1 MAGQRDQGGAPDT
14 TPEGR
19 PDQRRRVLLAAVD
32 AFAERGAEGVRLK
45 DISDR
50 VGMSPG
56 HILYYFGRKDRVL
69 LETLRW
75 SETELASAR
84 RAELARYRSPWRAIE
99 RFVDLYLPV
108 SASDPRWNLW
118 AQVSAQP
125 PGDTE
130 GQEQI
135 AELEQGWISDLAEWV
150 ARGVAAEAFVVS
162 AGSGSAG
169 SGISANHAGSAIC
182 RIDDSANDSDATS
195 RKSSG
200 RLGCTDFASGVN
212 TSSSSWLAGA
222 TMTQDNRAATS
233 AEARKL
239 RCGRRRNAITR
250 IVVQTTATHAM
261 NGSTTSQRCQ
271 KLNAA

>member
-1 MAGQRDQGGAPDT
+1 MKARAR
-14 TPEGR
+14 EER

-32 AFAERGAEGVRLK
+32 AFAERGADGVRLK

-75 SETELASAR
+75 SETELAEQR

-125 PGDTE
+125 PGDVE
-130 GQEQI
+130 GQAQI
-135 AELEQGWISDLAEWV
+135 AELEQGWIADLGEWV
-150 ARGVAAEAFVVS
+150 ARGVD
-162 AGSGSAG
+162 G
-169 SGISANHAGSAIC
+169 
-182 RIDDSANDSDATS
+182 
-195 RKSSG
+195 K
-200 RLGCTDFASGVN
+200 DFAALD
-212 TSSSSWLAGA
+212 SSEVDAFALRWVLLMNGIAEQVRLEVPGHDARWARRYTLAGMA
-222 TMTQDNRAATS
+222 SD
-233 AEARKL
+233 L
-239 RCGRRRNAITR
+239 GRR
-250 IVVQTTATHAM
+250 
-261 NGSTTSQRCQ
+261 
-271 KLNAA
+271 

>member
-1 MAGQRDQGGAPDT
+1 MSGEVGQVS
-14 TPEGR
+14 PEER

-75 SETELASAR
+75 SETELAEQR
-84 RAELARYRSPWRAIE
+84 RTELARYRAPWRAIE

-125 PGDTE
+125 PGDVE
-130 GQEQI
+130 GQAQI
-135 AELEQGWISDLAEWV
+135 AELEQGWIADLGEWVRRGVRGKDFAALDSSEVDAFALRWVLLMNGVAEQVRLEVPGHDARWARRYTLAGMASDL
-150 ARGVAAEAFVVS
+150 
-162 AGSGSAG
+162 
-169 SGISANHAGSAIC
+169 
-182 RIDDSANDSDATS
+182 
-195 RKSSG
+195 G
-200 RLGCTDFASGVN
+200 R
-212 TSSSSWLAGA
+212 
-222 TMTQDNRAATS
+222 
-233 AEARKL
+233 
-239 RCGRRRNAITR
+239 
-250 IVVQTTATHAM
+250 
-261 NGSTTSQRCQ
+261 
-271 KLNAA
+271 

>member
-1 MAGQRDQGGAPDT
+1 MAQEGGQGGSTETGPA
-14 TPEGR
+14 GR

-32 AFAERGAEGVRLK
+32 AFAERGAQGVRLK

-125 PGDTE
+125 PGDAE
-130 GQEQI
+130 GQAQI
-135 AELEQGWISDLAEWV
+135 AALEQAWISDLAEWV
-150 ARGVAAEAFVVS
+150 RRGVEASVF
-162 AGSGSAG
+162 AD
-169 SGISANHAGSAIC
+169 
-182 RIDDSANDSDATS
+182 IDADA
-195 RKSSG
+195 
-200 RLGCTDFASGVN
+200 FA
-212 TSSSSWLAGA
+212 
-222 TMTQDNRAATS
+222 
-233 AEARKL
+233 L
-239 RCGRRRNAITR
+239 RW
-250 IVVQTTATHAM
+250 VLLM
-261 NGSTTSQRCQ
+261 NGIAEQVRLAVPGHDARWARRYTLDGMASD
-271 KLNAA
+271 LDL

>member
-1 MAGQRDQGGAPDT
+1 VKARAR
-14 TPEGR
+14 EER

-32 AFAERGAEGVRLK
+32 AFAERGADGVRLK

-75 SETELASAR
+75 SETELAEQR

-125 PGDTE
+125 PGDVE
-130 GQEQI
+130 GQAQI
-135 AELEQGWISDLAEWV
+135 AELEQGWIADLGEWV
-150 ARGVAAEAFVVS
+150 ARGVD
-162 AGSGSAG
+162 G
-169 SGISANHAGSAIC
+169 
-182 RIDDSANDSDATS
+182 
-195 RKSSG
+195 K
-200 RLGCTDFASGVN
+200 DFAALD
-212 TSSSSWLAGA
+212 SSEVDAFALRWVLLMNGIAEQVRLEVPGHDARWARRYTLAGMA
-222 TMTQDNRAATS
+222 SD
-233 AEARKL
+233 L
-239 RCGRRRNAITR
+239 GRR
-250 IVVQTTATHAM
+250 
-261 NGSTTSQRCQ
+261 
-271 KLNAA
+271 

>member
-1 MAGQRDQGGAPDT
+1 MAGQRVQGAAPDS

-75 SETELASAR
+75 SEAELASAR

-99 RFVDLYLPV
+99 RFVDLYLPI

-125 PGDTE
+125 PGDAE

-135 AELEQGWISDLAEWV
+135 AELEQGWINDLAEWV
-150 ARGVAAEAFVVS
+150 VRGVASEAFTVS
-162 AGSGSAG
+162 AGPEA
-169 SGISANHAGSAIC
+169 
-182 RIDDSANDSDATS
+182 
-195 RKSSG
+195 
-200 RLGCTDFASGVN
+200 FA
-212 TSSSSWLAGA
+212 
-222 TMTQDNRAATS
+222 
-233 AEARKL
+233 L
-239 RCGRRRNAITR
+239 RW
-250 IVVQTTATHAM
+250 VLLM
-261 NGSTTSQRCQ
+261 NGIAEQVRLAVPGHDARWARRYTLDGMASELGR
-271 KLNAA
+271 

>member
-1 MAGQRDQGGAPDT
+1 VTGQARPSAP
-14 TPEGR
+14 EER

-75 SETELASAR
+75 SETELAEQR

-125 PGDTE
+125 PGDVE
-130 GQEQI
+130 GQAQI
-135 AELEQGWISDLAEWV
+135 AELEQGWISDLGSWV
-150 ARGVAAEAFVVS
+150 ARGVDSQEFAELDNSQVDAF
-162 AGSGSAG
+162 A
-169 SGISANHAGSAIC
+169 
-182 RIDDSANDSDATS
+182 
-195 RKSSG
+195 
-200 RLGCTDFASGVN
+200 
-212 TSSSSWLAGA
+212 
-222 TMTQDNRAATS
+222 
-233 AEARKL
+233 L
-239 RCGRRRNAITR
+239 RW
-250 IVVQTTATHAM
+250 VLLM
-261 NGSTTSQRCQ
+261 NGIAEQVR
-271 KLNAA
+271 LEVPGHNARWARRYSLDGMASDLGH

>member
-1 MAGQRDQGGAPDT
+1 MGQVSPQ
-14 TPEGR
+14 ER

-75 SETELASAR
+75 SESELASAR
-84 RAELARYRSPWRAIE
+84 RAELARYRAPWRAIE

-125 PGDTE
+125 PGDAE

-135 AELEQGWISDLAEWV
+135 AELEQGWIADLGEWVRRGVRGKDFAALDSSEVDAFALRWVLLMNGIAEQVRLEVPGHDARWARRYTLDGMASDL
-150 ARGVAAEAFVVS
+150 
-162 AGSGSAG
+162 
-169 SGISANHAGSAIC
+169 
-182 RIDDSANDSDATS
+182 
-195 RKSSG
+195 G
-200 RLGCTDFASGVN
+200 R
-212 TSSSSWLAGA
+212 
-222 TMTQDNRAATS
+222 
-233 AEARKL
+233 
-239 RCGRRRNAITR
+239 
-250 IVVQTTATHAM
+250 
-261 NGSTTSQRCQ
+261 
-271 KLNAA
+271 

>member
-1 MAGQRDQGGAPDT
+1 MSGEVGQVSA
-14 TPEGR
+14 EER

-75 SETELASAR
+75 SETELAEQR
-84 RAELARYRSPWRAIE
+84 RTELARYRSSWRAIE

-125 PGDTE
+125 PGDVE
-130 GQEQI
+130 GQAQI
-135 AELEQGWISDLAEWV
+135 AELEQGWIADLGEWV
-150 ARGVAAEAFVVS
+150 ARGVD
-162 AGSGSAG
+162 G
-169 SGISANHAGSAIC
+169 
-182 RIDDSANDSDATS
+182 
-195 RKSSG
+195 K
-200 RLGCTDFASGVN
+200 DFAALD
-212 TSSSSWLAGA
+212 SSEVDAFALRWVLLMNGIAEQVRLEVPGHDARWARRYTLAGMA
-222 TMTQDNRAATS
+222 SD
-233 AEARKL
+233 L
-239 RCGRRRNAITR
+239 GRR
-250 IVVQTTATHAM
+250 
-261 NGSTTSQRCQ
+261 
-271 KLNAA
+271 

>member
-1 MAGQRDQGGAPDT
+1 MARQREQGGAPDT

-32 AFAERGAEGVRLK
+32 AFAERGAQGVRLK

-84 RAELARYRSPWRAIE
+84 RAELARYQSPWRAIE

-125 PGDTE
+125 PDDTD
-130 GQEQI
+130 GQQQI
-135 AELEQGWISDLAEWV
+135 ADLEQGWISDLAEWV
-150 ARGVAAEAFVVS
+150 ARGVTSGAFAGVDADAFALRWVLLMNGIAEQVRLAVPGHDARWARRYTLVGMAS
-162 AGSGSAG
+162 DLGSGR
-169 SGISANHAGSAIC
+169 HY
-182 RIDDSANDSDATS
+182 
-195 RKSSG
+195 
-200 RLGCTDFASGVN
+200 
-212 TSSSSWLAGA
+212 
-222 TMTQDNRAATS
+222 
-233 AEARKL
+233 
-239 RCGRRRNAITR
+239 
-250 IVVQTTATHAM
+250 
-261 NGSTTSQRCQ
+261 
-271 KLNAA
+271 